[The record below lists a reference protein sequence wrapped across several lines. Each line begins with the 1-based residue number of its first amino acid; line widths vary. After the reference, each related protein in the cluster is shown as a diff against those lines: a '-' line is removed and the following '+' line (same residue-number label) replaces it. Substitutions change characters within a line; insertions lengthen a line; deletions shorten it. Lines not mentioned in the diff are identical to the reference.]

1 MKRVAIAAFA
11 IACGGSKP
19 PATVTV
25 LPTEASTAVAS
36 ESPSALPQPN
46 TATPSGDAAPEIF
59 AVGKVTVVH
68 FFASWC
74 APCSKSMPELGALYA
89 AHHGKVAVVAVGE
102 DDDEPDM
109 RSFVSQFQVSFTVLW
124 DSGTSAKARAGRWRV
139 NTMPSTYVFDKHAM
153 VRFTHVG
160 YRDGDAKTIDSE
172 VQALLAEP

>member
-25 LPTEASTAVAS
+25 LPAEASTSIAR
-36 ESPSALPQPN
+36 ETTPTALPHQ
-46 TATPSGDAAPEIF
+46 TPAPHGDAAPEIF

-74 APCSKSMPELGALYA
+74 APCGKSIPELGALYA

-124 DSGTSAKARAGRWRV
+124 DSGVSAKARAGRWRV
-139 NTMPSTYVFDKHAM
+139 NTMPSTFVVDKHAM

>member
-1 MKRVAIAAFA
+1 VRRLAIAAFA

-25 LPTEASTAVAS
+25 LPAEPTASAS
-36 ESPSALPQPN
+36 DTPSALPQPN
-46 TATPSGDAAPEIF
+46 TATPSGDAAPEVL

-74 APCSKSMPELGALYA
+74 APCSKSIPELGALYA

-102 DDDEPDM
+102 DDDEADM

-124 DSGTSAKARAGRWRV
+124 DSAASAKARATRWRV
-139 NTMPSTYVFDKHAM
+139 NAMPSTFVVDKHGL

-172 VQALLAEP
+172 LQPLLAEP